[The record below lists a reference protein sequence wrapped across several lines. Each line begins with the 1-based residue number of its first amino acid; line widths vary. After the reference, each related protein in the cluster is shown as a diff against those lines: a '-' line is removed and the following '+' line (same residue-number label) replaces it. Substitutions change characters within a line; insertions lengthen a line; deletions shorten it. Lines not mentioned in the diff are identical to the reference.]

1 MFRSKRGTVPAY
13 FWNCRQTRAS
23 LNIMVLTSKAIIPIS
38 FLRCRLKKRAS
49 QPSRLWR
56 TVVKERVKN
65 VLHYK
70 KSAFWVS
77 VVAVVV
83 VTVVSLSLM
92 VSKQLKSASE
102 NLPNQGTELKTITE
116 SPSVTPELK
125 ADAEDEIKISI

>member
-1 MFRSKRGTVPAY
+1 M
-13 FWNCRQTRAS
+13 
-23 LNIMVLTSKAIIPIS
+23 
-38 FLRCRLKKRAS
+38 
-49 QPSRLWR
+49 
-56 TVVKERVKN
+56 
-65 VLHYK
+65 LHYK